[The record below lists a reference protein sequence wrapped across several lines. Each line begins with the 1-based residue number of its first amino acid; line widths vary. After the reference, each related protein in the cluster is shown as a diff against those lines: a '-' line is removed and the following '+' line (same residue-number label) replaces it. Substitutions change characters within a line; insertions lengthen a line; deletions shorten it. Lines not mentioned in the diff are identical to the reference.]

1 MEIVKIGDTTDCQ
14 TEEGITVS
22 LIDTISFLLGQ
33 LATRDLTSENVQHA
47 IKDMQING
55 KFSTCEKIYTLFISQ
70 RSQLKLI

>member
-1 MEIVKIGDTTDCQ
+1 MDTEQVFAGDTTDCQ
-14 TEEGITVS
+14 SEEGITVS

-33 LATRDLTSENVQHA
+33 LADRDLGSENVQHA

-70 RSQLKLI
+70 RTKS